1 MTERAHDNS
10 SSNNMNNRGA
20 MNNGATMKEEGIR
33 KT

>member
-10 SSNNMNNRGA
+10 SSNMNNRGA